1 MKPPRTVAPS
11 PAPSPAC
18 RHPISQA
25 SVALLGGLAL
35 LPGPQQ
41 PLRCQLAL
49 GRQGGLLG
57 FVLDHPIL
65 DIRHKD
71 AVALKPPSPDAADFS
86 DAARVYTAI
95 RAVTRLNNEFKEAL
109 PSRAEAAVAQYLD
122 AELSADEVD
131 AIVKWL
137 KLASGTS
144 LLGRTVERG
153 RFLGVRRKSGVERTS
168 SQKIALETL
177 QEMAHDKRKRKT

>member
-1 MKPPRTVAPS
+1 M
-11 PAPSPAC
+11 
-18 RHPISQA
+18 QA

-35 LPGPQQ
+35 LPGAQQ

-65 DIRHKD
+65 DMRQKD
-71 AVALKPPSPDAADFS
+71 ALKPSADVADFS

-95 RAVTRLNNEFKEAL
+95 RAVTKLSSEFKEAL
-109 PSRAEAAVAQYLD
+109 PSRAEAAVVQFLD
-122 AELSADEVD
+122 AELSTDEVD
-131 AIVKWL
+131 AMVKWL

-144 LLGRTVERG
+144 LLGKTVERG
-153 RFLGVRRKSGVERTS
+153 RFLGVRRKGGVERTS

-177 QEMAHDKRKRKT
+177 QEMVHDKRKKKS

>member
-1 MKPPRTVAPS
+1 M
-11 PAPSPAC
+11 
-18 RHPISQA
+18 
-25 SVALLGGLAL
+25 ALA
-35 LPGPQQ
+35 PGPQQ

-49 GRQGGLLG
+49 GRQDGLLG

-71 AVALKPPSPDAADFS
+71 AVALKPAAPDAADFS
-86 DAARVYTAI
+86 DAERVFHAI
-95 RAVTRLNNEFKEAL
+95 RAVTRLSTEFKEAH
-109 PSRAEAAVAQYLD
+109 PSRAEAAVAQHLD
-122 AELSADEVD
+122 AELSADGVD

-168 SQKIALETL
+168 SQKLALEAL
-177 QEMAHDKRKRKT
+177 QEMAQDKRKRKS